1 MSRSKRKNPIM
12 GHTTCRSEKQDKKL
26 WHKCWRSKQRMAL
39 RSPHLLDLEA
49 ISPILEREISDVW
62 AMGKDGKQY
71 FAFYRQHRL
80 AERLAAEYAKNQR
93 EKINLKQRY
102 LHQFMA
108 K

>member
-1 MSRSKRKNPIM
+1 MSRSKRKTPIM
-12 GHTTCRSEKQDKKL
+12 GHTSCRSEKQDKKL

-49 ISPILEREISDVW
+49 ISPILEDEVSNVW
-62 AMGKDGKQY
+62 AMGKDGKRY
-71 FAFYRQHRL
+71 FALYWQKDL
-80 AERLAAEYAKNQR
+80 ADFFAKRRSKNQS
-93 EKINLKQRY
+93 EKIKLEKRY